1 MKISF
6 RKISTK
12 ELATLCERVIEA
24 SKKSGFPEISGHPLL
39 LGLEKIYKEYE
50 AVYTKASYSGK
61 GVSVAKADK
70 ERDAVYSDLK
80 GFLKAYSRMKLFPE
94 HKDAEKLYEVIHA
107 FGKNIGALNYAE
119 ETAQMKKLIEELNKP
134 EHHHR
139 LSVLRLDPYFN
150 ELKLKQEAFEAVYT
164 EQTQANSELRQLK
177 SATALKHEL
186 ENQLKVYLSLV
197 NAMKSLENWKRFYSD
212 LNEIVKGIK

>member
-12 ELATLCERVIEA
+12 ELATLCERVIET

-80 GFLKAYSRMKLFPE
+80 GFLKAY
-94 HKDAEKLYEVIHA
+94 
-107 FGKNIGALNYAE
+107 
-119 ETAQMKKLIEELNKP
+119 
-134 EHHHR
+134 
-139 LSVLRLDPYFN
+139 
-150 ELKLKQEAFEAVYT
+150 
-164 EQTQANSELRQLK
+164 
-177 SATALKHEL
+177 
-186 ENQLKVYLSLV
+186 
-197 NAMKSLENWKRFYSD
+197 
-212 LNEIVKGIK
+212 